1 MAEDDAKEGKGD
13 SHSNFSIIV
22 DQKAEQDYATN
33 VFKGSGNMSDV
44 FDQAPEDLEKMKAEE
59 EKKRKQLAQKKAEKE
74 ANRITADKGEALIT
88 SSDPENMYEFSTALA
103 AQADSS

>member
-22 DQKAEQDYATN
+22 DHKAEQDYATN

-59 EKKRKQLAQKKAEKE
+59 EKKRKLLAQKRAEK
-74 ANRITADKGEALIT
+74 
-88 SSDPENMYEFSTALA
+88 
-103 AQADSS
+103 